1 MALTASVVTYHT
13 SEDELAA
20 CLKSLS
26 TDYFDKIYVI
36 DNSSSANTRTQCGY
50 WPGVEYIASE
60 NVGYGRGHN
69 IALDKAEKLGAD
81 YHLVIN
87 PDVSFIPTE
96 IKPMLDYMNDNSDV
110 ATLQPAMVYPDGR
123 QQFTVKML
131 PTPIDLICRRFL
143 PKRWTRQRNNRFE
156 LHHVDHSKPFNV
168 PYHQGSF
175 MLLRMSALADVG
187 FFDERYFMYP
197 EDIDLTRRLH
207 SKYRTMYF
215 PYAKVIHAHRA
226 ASYHSIR
233 MLRIHIVNIIK
244 YFNKWGWWYDPERKR
259 FNAPFR

>member
-36 DNSSSANTRTQCGY
+36 DNSSSANTRAQCGT
-50 WPGVEYIASE
+50 WPNVEYIASE

-69 IALDKAEKLGAD
+69 IALAKAEKLGID

-110 ATLQPAMVYPDGR
+110 AALQPAMVYPDGR
-123 QQFTVKML
+123 QQFTVKKL
-131 PTPIDLICRRFL
+131 PTPIDLIGRRFL

-156 LHHVDHSKPFNV
+156 LHHVDHSKPFNA

-207 SKYRTMYF
+207 RKYRTMFF
-215 PYAKVIHAHRA
+215 PYAKVTHAHRA
-226 ASYHSIR
+226 ASYHSMR